1 MLAVPCGPAASGAE
15 PGVLAARHE
24 RGAALLTVPDISHRA
39 MLCVAC
45 AAAPDTAAWKP
56 PSAAAIDLVR
66 KWNLSWAGGSDRRR
80 VGAGGFWVMVTAIY
94 LAVARIS
101 PVSGSTGWMVTW

>member
-1 MLAVPCGPAASGAE
+1 VP
-15 PGVLAARHE
+15 
-24 RGAALLTVPDISHRA
+24 
-39 MLCVAC
+39 
-45 AAAPDTAAWKP
+45 K
-56 PSAAAIDLVR
+56 DLVR